1 MVVKVMA
8 RKAKPIELHLLD
20 GNKNR
25 KTKKEIEHRKA
36 AEAALKP
43 GSDKVTPPDWLCD
56 AGVSVFTVLAAELLK
71 INLVSNI
78 DIYAMARW
86 AHCYAKYQE
95 CAAKVNKEGVETIKP
110 NSAGFPVSG
119 PHPLLSTMKQ
129 LNEQMTKIES
139 EFGLSP
145 ASRAKLAM
153 PPKEE
158 KELTEFEKTF
168 GNL

>member
-1 MVVKVMA
+1 MP

-25 KTKKEIEHRKA
+25 KTKKEIEHRKK

-43 GSDKVTPPDWLCD
+43 GSDNIKPPSWLCKSGKKVFEEL
-56 AGVSVFTVLAAELLK
+56 AGELTK
-71 INLVSNI
+71 IDLVTNI
-78 DIYAMARW
+78 DVYAMARW
-86 AHCYAKYQE
+86 AHCYIKYQE
-95 CAAKVNKEGVETIKP
+95 CAAIVNKDGVEVLKA
-110 NSAGFPVSG
+110 NSAGFPVAG
-119 PHPLLSTMKQ
+119 PHQLLSTMKQ
-129 LNEQMTKIES
+129 LNEQMTKLES

-158 KELTEFEKTF
+158 KEPTEFEKTF

>member
-1 MVVKVMA
+1 MP
-8 RKAKPIELHLLD
+8 RKAKPIELHLLE

-43 GSDKVTPPDWLCD
+43 GSDKVKPPMWLCKH
-56 AGVSVFTVLAAELLK
+56 GKKVFKQLAAELMQ
-71 INLVSNI
+71 IDLVTNI
-78 DIYAMARW
+78 DVYAMARW
-86 AHCYAKYQE
+86 AHCYVKYQE
-95 CAAKVNKEGVETIKP
+95 CAEIVTRDGVETIKP
-110 NSAGFPVSG
+110 NSAGFPVAG
-119 PHPLLSTMKQ
+119 PHPMLTTMKQ
-129 LNEQMTKIES
+129 LNEQMTKLES

-158 KELTEFEKTF
+158 KEPTEFEKAF
-168 GNL
+168 GEL

>member
-1 MVVKVMA
+1 MP

-25 KTKKEIEHRKA
+25 KTKKEIEHRQA

-43 GSDKVTPPDWLCD
+43 GSDKVNPPEWLCD
-56 AGVSVFTVLAAELLK
+56 SGKKIFDVLAAELMK
-71 INLVSNI
+71 INLVTNI

-86 AHCYAKYQE
+86 AHCYIKYQE
-95 CAAKVNKEGVETIKP
+95 CAVKVNDEGVEASKP
-110 NSAGFPVSG
+110 NSAGLMVSG
-119 PHPLLSTMKQ
+119 PHPLMATMKQ

-158 KELTEFEKTF
+158 KEPTEFEKTF
-168 GNL
+168 GDL

>member
-1 MVVKVMA
+1 MP
-8 RKAKPIELHLLD
+8 RKAKPIELHLLE

-25 KTKKEIEHRKA
+25 KTKKEIEHRQKV
-36 AEAALKP
+36 ETALKP
-43 GSDKVTPPDWLCD
+43 GSDNIRPPMWLCKD
-56 AGVSVFTVLAAELLK
+56 GKKVFKALAKELMS
-71 INLVSNI
+71 INLVTNI
-78 DIYAMARW
+78 DVHAMARW
-86 AHCYAKYQE
+86 AQCHVKYKD
-95 CAAKVNKEGVETIKP
+95 CAEIVNKEGVQVTKP
-110 NSAGFPVSG
+110 NSAGFLVPG
-119 PHPLLSTMKQ
+119 PNPLLITMKQ

-158 KELTEFEKTF
+158 KEPTEFEKTF